1 MESPELTRD
10 AQASPESAVGAH
22 PVLNLSL
29 NRLARYGLLRPY
41 LRQQLLEELA
51 GSVALTSDEWQRSR
65 DQFCEEHGLET
76 SEDVEIFC
84 QRFQLTPDD
93 FAYQC
98 GFAVAIAKYSDQHF
112 GAKAESRFIASKQS
126 LDQVVYS
133 LLRTGDAGLARELY
147 LQVLEGEANFA
158 DLAALHAEGPERSTR
173 GIVGPVPLSQGHPQL
188 VDRLRTAEPGV
199 LLEPFQ
205 IENWW
210 LLVRVENLMPATYG
224 PEAADAMKQRL
235 LEEWLEEQVDRR
247 LLQLPPLSAPVQS

>member
-1 MESPELTRD
+1 MENSEPISDVNRD
-10 AQASPESAVGAH
+10 HKPD
-22 PVLNLSL
+22 LNPDL

-51 GSVALTSDEWQRSR
+51 RSVALTKEELLQSRSR
-65 DQFCEEHGLET
+65 FFEEHGIENA
-76 SEDVEIFC
+76 EDAAAYC
-84 QRFQLTPDD
+84 QRFRLTAED

-98 GFAVAIAKYSDQHF
+98 GFAVAMTKYCDEHF

-133 LLRTGDAGLARELY
+133 LLRTGDGGLARELY

-188 VDRLRTAEPGV
+188 VDRLRTAEPGL

-210 LLVRVENLMPATYG
+210 LLVRVETVMPATYG

-235 LEEWLEEQVDRR
+235 LEEWLEEEVDRR
-247 LLQLPPLSAPVQS
+247 LLQLPPLPAPVHS